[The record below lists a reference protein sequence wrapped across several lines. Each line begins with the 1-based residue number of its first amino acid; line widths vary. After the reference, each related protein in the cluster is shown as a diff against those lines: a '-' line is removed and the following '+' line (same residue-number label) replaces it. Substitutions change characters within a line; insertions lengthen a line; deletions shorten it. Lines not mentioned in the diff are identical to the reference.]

1 MADVISSLSLVP
13 RVYPTVVPICG
24 FFFRGEE
31 MGSCCRRYLASLPA
45 EHASKVVESM
55 SAEAD
60 DAIVG
65 QLKDIFAETL
75 RKRVGE

>member
-1 MADVISSLSLVP
+1 
-13 RVYPTVVPICG
+13 
-24 FFFRGEE
+24 